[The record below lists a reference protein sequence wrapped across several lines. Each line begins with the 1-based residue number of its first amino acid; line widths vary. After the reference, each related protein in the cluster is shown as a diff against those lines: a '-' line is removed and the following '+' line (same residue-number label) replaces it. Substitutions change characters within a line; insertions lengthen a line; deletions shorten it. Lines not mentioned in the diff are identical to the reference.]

1 MTMEITIHI
10 PALDHLAQVLE
21 GRDLAVLVDDFHRE
35 LDERLD
41 AMARNRVAEAIQL
54 THEAKVVPLD
64 DAAMDKLK
72 SIEAAPEP
80 APASEAP
87 TGRERASATS
97 PSEPKVSPG
106 VAAAA
111 PCGPTEPTVSMTD
124 IRNACAA
131 LRDAGKLPA
140 VQELLKA
147 HDVRNL
153 SALKPEQIDSF
164 ADGLRNL
171 GARL

>member
-21 GRDLAVLVDDFHRE
+21 GRDLAVLVDNFHRE

-41 AMARNRVAEAIQL
+41 AMARNRVAEAAV
-54 THEAKVVPLD
+54 EAV
-64 DAAMDKLK
+64 
-72 SIEAAPEP
+72 EAPVSAPEP
-80 APASEAP
+80 APTVEPP
-87 TGRERASATS
+87 T
-97 PSEPKVSPG
+97 P
-106 VAAAA
+106 AA
-111 PCGPTEPTVSMTD
+111 PEPDPVPAAPAVSMTD

-164 ADGLRNL
+164 ADGLRKL
-171 GARL
+171 GAKI

>member
-10 PALDHLAQVLE
+10 PALDHLAQVLD
-21 GRDLAVLVDDFHRE
+21 GRDLAVLVDNFHRE

-41 AMARNRVAEAIQL
+41 AMARNRVAEAAV
-54 THEAKVVPLD
+54 EAV
-64 DAAMDKLK
+64 
-72 SIEAAPEP
+72 EAPVSAPEP
-80 APASEAP
+80 APTVEPPTPVAP
-87 TGRERASATS
+87 
-97 PSEPKVSPG
+97 EPDPVP
-106 VAAAA
+106 AA
-111 PCGPTEPTVSMTD
+111 PAVSMTD

-153 SALKPEQIDSF
+153 SALKPVQIDSF
-164 ADGLRNL
+164 ADGLRKL
-171 GARL
+171 GAKI